1 MCYIPT
7 QCLCCFCRFSW
18 VLKVIYVTDP
28 ICNSAWDIGQ
38 SRQVRVS
45 RKYIYTDTVFMRV
58 IERISFNT
66 LVESIRVCKL
76 IWHCASVSARDDD
89 TFRRIKELK
98 LICVYILLSLSN
110 CNTFYT
116 GWSKKRV
123 HRPSYL
129 IANIPKTPWPNCRKI
144 GGLLQYYMLKTVIN
158 FLFLKISSRCGA
170 T

>member
-116 GWSKKRV
+116 GWSKKTGPPAILS
-123 HRPSYL
+123 HCKYSE
-129 IANIPKTPWPNCRKI
+129 NSMTE
-144 GGLLQYYMLKTVIN
+144 LQENWWTSAILYAEH
-158 FLFLKISSRCGA
+158 SH
-170 T
+170 